1 MTPYDISMIAV
12 VVAGMIWGAWRGITW
27 QLASILSLTL
37 GYGVAVPISSQIAPH
52 FPGQPIVARGLAML
66 ALYVAVSAGIF
77 AVAWSVRATLRRWK
91 FEAYDRHL
99 GMILGGLEGAMLGVV
114 ATLFII
120 SFAPQARV
128 PILTSRAGII
138 VDQTLKVA
146 EPALPA
152 EVRRMLAP
160 FWEVLEHGD
169 PTEAPP
175 LDHDVADQ
183 PEPRLATAIDPPKI
197 DQELIQSVASRW
209 LNRAIEPEPTE
220 SIEPALEPGS
230 EPEPEP
236 APSIDP
242 RVILEAYDR
251 GGPEAIRALADSFE
265 DIDPKLI
272 RKVFKRDRAEAVR
285 LLLQRFRNQSI
296 AIADDTIERNPP
308 RR

>member
-27 QLASILSLTL
+27 QLASILSLAL
-37 GYGVAVPISSQIAPH
+37 GYGVAVPTSSQIAPH

-66 ALYVAVSAGIF
+66 ALYVAVSVGIF

-120 SFAPQARV
+120 SFAPQSRV

-138 VDQTLKVA
+138 VDQTLKAA

-152 EVRRMLAP
+152 EVRKMLAP
-160 FWEVLEHGD
+160 FWEVLENGD
-169 PTEAPP
+169 PTEAPAP
-175 LDHDVADQ
+175 DHDVPDQ
-183 PEPRLATAIDPPKI
+183 PERRLATNEDQPKI
-197 DQELIQSVASRW
+197 DQELIRSVTSRW
-209 LNRAIEPEPTE
+209 LDRVIEPAPTE
-220 SIEPALEPGS
+220 SIEPAP

-236 APSIDP
+236 EPVASIDP
-242 RVILEAYDR
+242 RVILEAFDR
-251 GGPEAIRALADSFE
+251 GGPEAIQALADSFE

-285 LLLQRFRNQSI
+285 LLLERFRNQNV
-296 AIADDTIERNPP
+296 AKADGNIERNPP